1 MKPLL
6 VNDFQLELN
15 EWCANRFATIPDYGL
30 PFFQQGGWEGWLQ
43 VELAMFLTAKGYDVV
58 REDKIYN
65 ANKRADL
72 VLNGNCADTYHPI
85 IAVEIKCQSIY
96 IDNANFCNLISED
109 INKLNSLPDGFRGV
123 MLVGVVEP
131 ELANILAENGFQ
143 NCPFIHNAIALFYK
157 VIDYNL

>member
-15 EWCANRFATIPDYGL
+15 EWCANRFATIPDYGQ

-72 VLNGNCADTYHPI
+72 VLNENCATVYRPI

-96 IDNANFCNLISED
+96 INSDDFYKLICDD
-109 INKLNSLPDGFRGV
+109 IEKMKSLPDGIRGV
-123 MLVGVVEP
+123 MLVGVVDSEF
-131 ELANILAENGFQ
+131 ANYLAEEGFQ
-143 NCPFIHNAIALFYK
+143 CYAFINNAIALFYK
-157 VIDYNL
+157 VIDHR